1 MRGNLVRR
9 RDVSSYSVVW
19 ICVEH
24 GCGTVTQSRSKSSTL
39 RPKQNPDIMSSLN
52 LRCEAQRHDLG
63 MCLLNPVISTHSI
76 PVTSTSIV
84 IRRSSQQQ
92 PAGPLMMRSPPAPLP
107 LSLDV
112 HLPRETPPSTMVGCV
127 PVDELTGRLKRP
139 PCGAGGPAFTK
150 AKSSPHSSAKKGSP
164 WLSFQ
169 FDERARRSFVAKR
182 KMRISWLLPLFLLAW
197 PQGGSSIAATM
208 SISYS

>member
-1 MRGNLVRR
+1 MRGNLVGR

-76 PVTSTSIV
+76 PMTSTSIV
-84 IRRSSQQQ
+84 IRSSCQQQ

-112 HLPRETPPSTMVGCV
+112 YLSRETPPSTMVGCV
-127 PVDELTGRLKRP
+127 PVDELTGRLKKP
-139 PCGAGGPAFTK
+139 PCGAGGPAFSK
-150 AKSSPHSSAKKGSP
+150 AKSSASTPLPKRARP
-164 WLSFQ
+164 WLS
-169 FDERARRSFVAKR
+169 
-182 KMRISWLLPLFLLAW
+182 L
-197 PQGGSSIAATM
+197 
-208 SISYS
+208 